1 MLQRRPEEG
10 NLLMITTHIWQP
22 NMSAPDRSL
31 VPRQPGVPSTT
42 TPPLRRI
49 ERTTEIQPTTTSLAK
64 KEIPFVCRIGWHRW
78 TRWVSMALTERTYQG
93 RQLVTLI
100 RSSRRVRTC
109 LACDLTQERG

>member
-1 MLQRRPEEG
+1 MLQRRPYAG
-10 NLLMITTHIWQP
+10 FIITHIWQP

-42 TPPLRRI
+42 PPLRRI
-49 ERTTEIQPTTTSLAK
+49 ERTTEIQPTTTSVAK